1 MSSHNRLCSVRN
13 TDLVVD
19 ATKSIHP
26 FTPAKLTVNARCMVN
41 PTNHILHGTASSL
54 VMVVMSY
61 SLQIVALY
69 CIHVELCTHPDSDS
83 ITVVCKSKSLQLKFF
98 AEYKFHPAQ
107 LPGDK
112 QKVKL
117 FTRQNFH
124 LYIMLYMHCSNCACH
139 CLVAGSGK

>member
-1 MSSHNRLCSVRN
+1 MSSHNRLCSVCN

-26 FTPAKLTVNARCMVN
+26 LTPAKLTVNARCMVN

-61 SLQIVALY
+61 SLQIVAPY

-83 ITVVCKSKSLQLKFF
+83 ITVVCKSKSLQLKIF
-98 AEYKFHPAQ
+98 AEHKFHPAQ

-112 QKVKL
+112 KRSNFSPGKN
-117 FTRQNFH
+117 FT
-124 LYIMLYMHCSNCACH
+124 YISCYIYIALTVH
-139 CLVAGSGK
+139 VIV